1 MTNAGKH
8 IIIVAYPGVQNLDI
22 TGPWEVFA
30 SAALEQK
37 GAYRLSLVSLKGGAI
52 ETSSHLSLTSKSFE
66 EIDDGDVDTVLVPGG
81 HGSFRAARDT
91 ALLAEIKRLGASARR
106 VASVCTGSFILG
118 AAEFLKGKRATTHW
132 QACDLMAK
140 HHPDVSIDR
149 HSVYVQDGPVWTS
162 AGVTTGID
170 MTLAM
175 VAEDLGRDVA
185 MKIARHL
192 IVYHHRPGYQTQF
205 STLLKAQSLT
215 SGPFSDL
222 IDWISSHLSH
232 PLKVEDLAERVGM
245 TPRSFHRKFT
255 EATGRPP
262 GKFVERLRLDAA
274 RRLLAETDISVKEIA
289 AQLGYQGSVGFIQ
302 AFERHLGLSP
312 TSYRHLH
319 GTRPIVPD

>member
-1 MTNAGKH
+1 MTTSSRH
-8 IIIVAYPGVQNLDI
+8 IIFIAYPGVQNLDI

-37 GAYRLSLVSLKGGAI
+37 GAYRLSLASLGGAAV
-52 ETSSHLSLTSKSFE
+52 ETSSGLALNCKSLSD
-66 EIDDGDVDTVLVPGG
+66 IAADDVDTLIIAGG
-81 HGSFRAARDT
+81 HSSFRAARDA
-91 ALLAEIKRLGASARR
+91 ALLEEVARLGRAARR
-106 VASVCTGSFILG
+106 VASVCTGAFLL
-118 AAEFLKGKRATTHW
+118 AATEFLDGRRATTHW
-132 QACDLMAK
+132 QACDMLAK
-140 HHPDVSIDR
+140 RYPAASVDR

-170 MTLAM
+170 MALAM
-175 VAEDLGRDVA
+175 VSEDLGHQVA
-185 MKIARHL
+185 MKIARYL
-192 IVYHHRPGYQTQF
+192 VVYHHRPGYQTQF

-215 SGPFSDL
+215 KGPFADL
-222 IDWISSHLSH
+222 IDWISVNLDQ

-255 EATGRPP
+255 QATGRPP

-274 RRLLAETDISVKEIA
+274 RRLLGETNISVKEIA

-312 TSYRHLH
+312 TSYRQLH
-319 GTRPIVPD
+319 STSVIEPD